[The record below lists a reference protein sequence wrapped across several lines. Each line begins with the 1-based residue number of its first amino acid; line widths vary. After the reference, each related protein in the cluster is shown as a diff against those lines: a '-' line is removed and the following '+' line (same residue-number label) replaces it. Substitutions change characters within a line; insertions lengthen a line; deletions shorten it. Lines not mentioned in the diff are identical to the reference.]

1 MNNLIAKMK
10 ISRIT
15 ISLVLMFVFSN
26 INAQESL
33 NGMLNNSVIKNYLK
47 NNADKSFESK
57 SLYVKMPFIDD
68 FSSTYVFPSLERW
81 VDQDVFVNDGFGINS
96 MTMSCVTFDAFN
108 RMGEV
113 YSEAGT
119 FPFVADKLTSQFI
132 RLDSVFVGSP
142 RPTNLGDSIYLS
154 FYYQP
159 QGRGDK
165 PETSDSL
172 VVQFYNPTTDS
183 WNTVWAANGMSYL
196 EFKNKYGVDFKA
208 VMIPITNPEYLS
220 PNFRFR
226 FYNKVSLANNIFPS
240 WAGNVDNWN
249 VDYVYLN
256 IGRNKAD
263 SLPTDVAF
271 RERQYT
277 LLKNYYYMP
286 WSQFLVNPSA
296 EMKQNVKIPYTNHS
310 NVLVNLTER
319 FVIKDISG
327 TTPVF
332 NSPISASNVSGITDT
347 FLIRNPLNYTY
358 NSTSTKNAEFEVR
371 FIIHTAT
378 IPDMI
383 RSNDT
388 MFFYQR
394 FYNYYAYDDG
404 TPEAGYALVGK
415 NAQLA
420 YQFKLNHADTL
431 QSVLM
436 QFNRVQYNTNE
447 DLYFNLRVW
456 DDAGGK
462 PNNVIYEQIGLKPIV
477 DGLFG
482 FSKYELDQP
491 LALNSGVFYIG
502 WTQWEDE
509 ALNIGFD
516 RNNNNGNKIFFN
528 VGGNWNNTMYEG
540 SLMIRPVLGSDPNP
554 YVIVNDFVEDVSF
567 KVFPN
572 PISSTEMLNIETI
585 SNNFEIKIYSVD
597 SKLVK
602 SIKNQNSIELNNL
615 SKGVYFLIFKDNES
629 NKIVREKI
637 IIK

>member
-1 MNNLIAKMK
+1 MNNRKKMK
-10 ISRIT
+10 IKASIT
-15 ISLVLMFVFSN
+15 VIIIFLLQFN

-33 NGMLNNSVIKNYLK
+33 SGLYNNPIIKKYLK
-47 NNADKSFESK
+47 ENPNKNIENK
-57 SLYVKMPFIDD
+57 TLHVKMPFIDD

-81 VDQDVFVNDGFGINS
+81 VDQDVFVNDGFGINTIS
-96 MTMSCVTFDAFN
+96 MSCVTFDAFS
-108 RMGEV
+108 RSGEV
-113 YSEAGT
+113 YSEAGS
-119 FPFVADKLTSQFI
+119 FPFIADNLTSQFI
-132 RLDSVFVGSP
+132 RLDSIFVGNP
-142 RPTNLGDSIYLS
+142 RATTIGDSIYLS

-172 VVQFYNPTTDS
+172 VVQFYNPISETWS
-183 WNTVWAANGMSYL
+183 TVWASYGMSFT

-220 PNFRFR
+220 PDFRFR
-226 FYNKVSLANNIFPS
+226 FYNKVSLANNVFPS

-256 IGRNKAD
+256 VGRNKGD

-286 WSQFLVNPSA
+286 WSQFLVNPTA
-296 EMKQNVKIPYTNHS
+296 EMKQNVRIPYTNHS

-319 FVIKDISG
+319 FSIKDISG
-327 TTPVF
+327 TTPIF
-332 NSPISASNVSGITDT
+332 NSPISASNVPGKTDT

-358 NSTSTKNAEFEVR
+358 NSSVTKNAEFEVR

-404 TPEAGYALVGK
+404 TPEAGYALNGR

-420 YQFKLNHADTL
+420 YQFNLNHPDTL

-447 DLYFNLRVW
+447 NLYFSLRVW
-456 DDAGGK
+456 NDLGGK
-462 PNNVIYEQIGLKPIV
+462 PNNVIYEKQGLRPVV

-482 FSKYELDQP
+482 FSKYELDVP
-491 LALNSGVFYIG
+491 LALNSGIFYIG
-502 WTQWEDE
+502 WIQQEDE

-516 RNNNNGNKIFFN
+516 RNNNNNSKIFFN
-528 VGGNWNNTMYEG
+528 TSGTWNNTMFDG
-540 SLMIRPVLGSDPNP
+540 SLMIRPILGSDSNP
-554 YVIVNDFVEDVSF
+554 YVIVDDVKQKSNLSIY
-567 KVFPN
+567 PN
-572 PISSTEMLNIETI
+572 PVSVDGVLNIETT
-585 SNNFEIKIYSVD
+585 SENFEVKIFSMD

-602 SIKNQNSIELNNL
+602 SIENQKIIEINNL
-615 SKGVYFLIFKDNES
+615 HQGVYLLYFIDKET
-629 NKIVREKI
+629 NKSERKKI
-637 IIK
+637 IISR